1 MSWIDLS
8 AIWKIVVFGLIAG
21 AGLPALFALGLV
33 SLSRPGH
40 ARAGRVSAVGA
51 GGNDDVLIGGDLLGT
66 VVAVIAFLI
75 VLAAIGWGIY
85 EIYTLGHPATHK

>member
-8 AIWKIVVFGLIAG
+8 AIWRIVVFGLLAG

-33 SLSRPGH
+33 SLSRPGR
-40 ARAGRVSAVGA
+40 ARAATVSA
-51 GGNDDVLIGGDLLGT
+51 GGGSHDDALIGGDLVGMI
-66 VVAVIAFLI
+66 VAVLAFLI

-85 EIYTLGHPATHK
+85 EIYTLGHPHK